1 MRANQ
6 KSEPRAE
13 ALKYTVKSLP
23 VKDWE
28 MGVSCAPSALDPA
41 GSAHMPIKNC
51 FFVCYHPVGLVD
63 ASFTGFQSK
72 VFWGSVP

>member
-6 KSEPRAE
+6 RSEPQAE
-13 ALKYTVKSLP
+13 ALKYIMKSLP

-28 MGVSCAPSALDPA
+28 MGVLCALSALGPA
-41 GSAHMPIKNC
+41 ESAHMPIKNC
-51 FFVCYHPVGLVD
+51 FFVCYHPVGLVH
-63 ASFTGFQSK
+63 ASPIGFQSK